1 MKPIG
6 ENLRRLAKYRRQALI
21 LPGPLI
27 IIFLI
32 IALGY
37 RPYME
42 HINKLKEE
50 HKEKKELLRRYR
62 ERVEEIPRL
71 KEELKALRERTEE
84 ATRICFR
91 EKNSEEAKSK
101 FFQMVSSET
110 QNMNLNLQEPATETY
125 GDVDIFTMNISGRI
139 VDIKPFLLFLEK
151 MEKSG
156 NVLVE
161 SLEIKVEDP
170 NNPVTLLV
178 NLKLVS
184 CNLRVSP

>member
-37 RPYME
+37 RPYTE

-71 KEELKALRERTEE
+71 KEELKA
-84 ATRICFR
+84 
-91 EKNSEEAKSK
+91 
-101 FFQMVSSET
+101 
-110 QNMNLNLQEPATETY
+110 
-125 GDVDIFTMNISGRI
+125 
-139 VDIKPFLLFLEK
+139 
-151 MEKSG
+151 
-156 NVLVE
+156 
-161 SLEIKVEDP
+161 
-170 NNPVTLLV
+170 
-178 NLKLVS
+178 
-184 CNLRVSP
+184 